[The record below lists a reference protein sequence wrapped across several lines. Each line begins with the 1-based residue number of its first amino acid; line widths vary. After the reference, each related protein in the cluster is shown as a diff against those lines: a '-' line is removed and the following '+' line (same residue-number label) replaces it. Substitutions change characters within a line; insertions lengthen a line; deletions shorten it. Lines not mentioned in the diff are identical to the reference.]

1 MLCLRETPVWGS
13 GLRQPPAFPRLFFLR
28 PLELLLGIAL
38 HIYVAVCSR
47 PSPRNGI
54 ALTPPFPVVPLHGE
68 RLTGGCQTLMLRAP
82 ESVPPLA
89 GAGSA
94 SQRSFA
100 RRPRPP
106 RPRERPDSRP
116 RAHPAAPPTDPGA
129 PAVGGARR
137 PFPLLTMG
145 RFLLSVFPTQ
155 PFLWC
160 TPSMMSGV

>member
-1 MLCLRETPVWGS
+1 MGLLR
-13 GLRQPPAFPRLFFLR
+13 
-28 PLELLLGIAL
+28 
-38 HIYVAVCSR
+38 
-47 PSPRNGI
+47 SPR
-54 ALTPPFPVVPLHGE
+54 FPWSRGDSACPLHGE
-68 RLTGGCQTLMLRAP
+68 WLTGGCQTLMLRAP

-106 RPRERPDSRP
+106 RPRERPDSRL
-116 RAHPAAPPTDPGA
+116 RAHPAAPLTDPDA
-129 PAVGGARR
+129 PAVGGAQP
-137 PFPLLTMG
+137 PFPLLMMG